1 MELLVMGTYIS
12 EVHTQKK
19 KRLKSDSPSTPTS
32 TWHQKTED
40 QPPIF
45 LSHNPTRLNPVT
57 FLPHLPF
64 LGL

>member
-12 EVHTQKK
+12 EVHTHTK